1 MTGRAALT
9 PARVV
14 ATALLV
20 VDGGGPA
27 ALTLTSV
34 AGRAGV
40 AVPSLYKHV
49 PGGLPDLR
57 ALVRLQVRA
66 ELTAALWRS
75 VRGLGGDDAVAAL
88 LGAYRAYALGHP
100 HRYAVLTT
108 DGEVSDRAAPAAAV
122 AVGGPAEGPSD
133 VFAAALAGYGLAGE
147 ELLHAARCLRA
158 VAHGFASLE
167 TTGGFGPAVDAGATH
182 ARLTTLLS
190 WGLRPSQAFLT
201 GSRAW
206 VAA

>member
-27 ALTLTSV
+27 ALTLTAV
-34 AGRAGV
+34 AGQAGV

-66 ELTAALWRS
+66 ELTAALRRS

-88 LGAYRAYALGHP
+88 LAAYRAYALGHP
-100 HRYAVLTT
+100 HRYAVLTAA
-108 DGEVSDRAAPAAAV
+108 GEAVDRAAA
-122 AVGGPAEGPSD
+122 PAEGEPD
-133 VFAAALAGYGLAGE
+133 VFAVALAGHGLAGE

-201 GSRAW
+201 ASRAW